1 MTLKP
6 IPRCFGAAT
15 ENNTFNYILSLDEA
29 GRRST
34 IVRSVVSG
42 QKQREQTM
50 DGTKEILIGD
60 DTEMAI
66 SMQNPIALGI
76 IGGGQLGKMI
86 AQEAKRMSLK
96 VIILDPSHDCPASSV
111 SDEIIVA
118 DFKDE
123 AAIRKLAKLSDIVTY
138 EIELANSTALKDLE
152 AEKYPVY
159 PSPETLRLIQNK
171 YRQKSF
177 LKDNSISV
185 AKFDLVKSQPQ
196 LEQLCDEY
204 GFPAMLKASENSYD
218 GRGNFLITSRDNIRQ
233 GLLTF
238 QGKECMLEKF
248 IPFVKEISV
257 MTARNPT
264 GQIESFPV
272 TENIHFNN
280 ILDMT
285 IAPAR
290 ISDKILAKAQ
300 VLAQKTLSALK
311 GAGIFG
317 IEMFV
322 LPDESVVVNEIA
334 PRPHNS
340 GHYSIEACSVSQFEQ
355 HIRAVFDLPLSK
367 PRLLSPAVM
376 LNLLGPENGSGPY
389 KILGLKALF
398 SIPGLKLHVYGKKI
412 SKPRRKLGHITIT
425 SQTVEDAISKAERA
439 RNLVRIVLDS

>member
-1 MTLKP
+1 M
-6 IPRCFGAAT
+6 
-15 ENNTFNYILSLDEA
+15 
-29 GRRST
+29 
-34 IVRSVVSG
+34 
-42 QKQREQTM
+42 
-50 DGTKEILIGD
+50 
-60 DTEMAI
+60 
-66 SMQNPIALGI
+66 
-76 IGGGQLGKMI
+76 
-86 AQEAKRMSLK
+86 
-96 VIILDPSHDCPASSV
+96 
-111 SDEIIVA
+111 
-118 DFKDE
+118 
-123 AAIRKLAKLSDIVTY
+123 
-138 EIELANSTALKDLE
+138 
-152 AEKYPVY
+152 
-159 PSPETLRLIQNK
+159 
-171 YRQKSF
+171 
-177 LKDNSISV
+177 
-185 AKFDLVKSQPQ
+185 
-196 LEQLCDEY
+196 LEQ
-204 GFPAMLKASENSYD
+204 
-218 GRGNFLITSRDNIRQ
+218 
-233 GLLTF
+233 
-238 QGKECMLEKF
+238 F

-285 IAPAR
+285 ISPAR

-355 HIRAVFDLPLSK
+355 HIRAVLDLPLSK